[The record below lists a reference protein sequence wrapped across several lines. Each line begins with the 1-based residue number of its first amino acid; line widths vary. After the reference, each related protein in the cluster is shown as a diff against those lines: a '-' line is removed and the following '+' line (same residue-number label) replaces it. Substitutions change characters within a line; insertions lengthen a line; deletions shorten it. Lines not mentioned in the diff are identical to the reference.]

1 MGRTQLCGTVKVK
14 DRSSGGRSQG
24 RARKRTPNAC
34 LVNPYVPIW
43 FRSHHHHHHHHHRH
57 HNYHRPRRAA
67 IIQNFYPSLPNS
79 GRRLDH
85 GSRPYASTLG
95 CSICPSYSSSV
106 SPRLSLS
113 MLKALLESDYFR
125 GPLSPE
131 APRSLSTTKPHVW
144 NKSKKNQNPNGNAA
158 NSLASTSERRAKK
171 REKKKRIFPS
181 FPWWSRTSFEG
192 RQAQRGRNT
201 NSTPDDHRGERRV
214 TGIEAR
220 GKGQSE
226 TRNSSADFFYLPSF
240 LSPSRSSR
248 SSRPSWSFWSSSSSL
263 PFSRSASS
271 WKRGG
276 LFLLHREGREVP
288 PREKYLHV
296 ENGKRGKGRTIQ
308 IRDENAR
315 GKSFRS
321 NSVGSQKFLSGG
333 NDRQNRQIERNVR
346 SKRSRSFDRMLA
358 PPVLLTTP
366 SPDDGQSNFLT
377 PHRFRDQRSNS
388 CVSDSAALISPDH
401 RRPSTISC
409 GPTLARYAGPGPGP
423 QRAYLIRERATGEET
438 VVTMSGVRSPVVGA
452 RTIVNKIPSFY
463 ANAQFVSQRPGG
475 RNATIP
481 SGPLEGGQNAKC
493 SSFDDEYIQYNSLM
507 SSSDYKRRFSEMLN
521 AQDVIA
527 ANRLEKVY
535 QQYRRQAHAASD
547 DTMRAA
553 SDKLDEWMMHRD
565 IKRRRSCAV
574 GDFATQ
580 TSARSKTP
588 FLMPQGRISRAH
600 SQAGT
605 GLDIPNSATLNEF
618 LRRNS
623 SRRSTRSAKCYP
635 GGTRSRRESV
645 FPGGGGGGLGANNNH
660 SKRNGYNNTDVEL
673 AAERLKA
680 ELAVEAGLIPLTP
693 VDDDDFAPPS
703 EKERQRIVLIVS
715 CVALAITVLAASLV
729 GLSLGMSHMLEELN
743 PKVQRQFN
751 ASFSTTSTLEF
762 DLDPGENQDTI
773 YANEEVLKG
782 ESIQDLESSS
792 ISHEDESN
800 LLNAIAVATS
810 QKLRSFK
817 AGKVDLIG
825 SDKVKFNNFE
835 RLLGAD
841 DESISMS

>member
-1 MGRTQLCGTVKVK
+1 MGKTQLCGTVKVK
-14 DRSSGGRSQG
+14 DRSSGWKRQG
-24 RARKRTPNAC
+24 RARKREPNAC
-34 LVNPYVPIW
+34 WENPYVPILY
-43 FRSHHHHHHHHHRH
+43 RSHHHRH
-57 HNYHRPRRAA
+57 HHHRYHNHHHHRPRRPT
-67 IIQNFYPSLPNS
+67 IIQNFYHDLPNS
-79 GRRLDH
+79 GRLLDH
-85 GSRPYASTLG
+85 GRRSFLAP
-95 CSICPSYSSSV
+95 P
-106 SPRLSLS
+106 SLS

-131 APRSLSTTKPHVW
+131 APPRPCVATKPHAW

-158 NSLASTSERRAKK
+158 NSRATK
-171 REKKKRIFPS
+171 EKKRIFPS
-181 FPWWSRTSFEG
+181 FPWWLRTSFEA
-192 RQAQRGRNT
+192 RQAQRSRNI
-201 NSTPDDHRGERRV
+201 NSTLDDHHRGGRRV
-214 TGIEAR
+214 TGIGGR
-220 GKGQSE
+220 GKRQSE
-226 TRNSSADFFYLPSF
+226 TGNSSADFFYLPSC
-240 LSPSRSSR
+240 LPSSR
-248 SSRPSWSFWSSSSSL
+248 F
-263 PFSRSASS
+263 SS
-271 WKRGG
+271 WKRG
-276 LFLLHREGREVP
+276 LFLHGEGGGEP
-288 PREKYLHV
+288 PREKYLD

-308 IRDENAR
+308 IRVENER
-315 GKSFRS
+315 GRSFRS
-321 NSVGSQKFLSGG
+321 NSLGSQKFQIGRNG
-333 NDRQNRQIERNVR
+333 RQNRRIEKDV
-346 SKRSRSFDRMLA
+346 RSRSSLSLDRMLA

-452 RTIVNKIPSFY
+452 RTVVNKIPSFY
-463 ANAQFVSQRPGG
+463 ANAQFVSQRTGG
-475 RNATIP
+475 RNGVIP
-481 SGPLEGGQNAKC
+481 SGPLDGGQRAKC

-507 SSSDYKRRFSEMLN
+507 SPSDYKRRFSEMVN

-580 TSARSKTP
+580 TGARSKTP
-588 FLMPQGRISRAH
+588 YLTPQGKISRAH
-600 SQAGT
+600 SQVGT

-618 LRRNS
+618 LIRRNS

-645 FPGGGGGGLGANNNH
+645 LPGGGGSGYGANNNH
-660 SKRNGYNNTDVEL
+660 SKRNGSYNNTDVEL

-680 ELAVEAGLIPLTP
+680 ELAVEAGLLPLTP

-743 PKVQRQFN
+743 PKGMFI
-751 ASFSTTSTLEF
+751 FWFLT
-762 DLDPGENQDTI
+762 G
-773 YANEEVLKG
+773 Y
-782 ESIQDLESSS
+782 
-792 ISHEDESN
+792 
-800 LLNAIAVATS
+800 
-810 QKLRSFK
+810 
-817 AGKVDLIG
+817 
-825 SDKVKFNNFE
+825 
-835 RLLGAD
+835 
-841 DESISMS
+841 